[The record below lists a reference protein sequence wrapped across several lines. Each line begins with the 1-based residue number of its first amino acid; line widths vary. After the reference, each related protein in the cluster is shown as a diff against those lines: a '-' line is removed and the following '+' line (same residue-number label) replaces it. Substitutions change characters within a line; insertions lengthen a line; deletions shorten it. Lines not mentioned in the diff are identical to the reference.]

1 LSTNASGGKV
11 SDMRYYPYGETRS
24 GTIATDRRYTGQ
36 RQEIGLGLYDYN
48 ARSYDPSLSRFIQ
61 ADSMVPSPANPQSL
75 NRYAYTL
82 NNPLRYTDPSGH
94 LTPDELRHLLG
105 DSYDYLMELW
115 RTYDPYWMAILEE
128 LRTGDRL
135 EATLMQGQ
143 LHIIND
149 NGIIRAFGA
158 NGATSAD
165 LKDWQGQG
173 AYRIDR
179 AGLTDE
185 EEGRLADRIFNA
197 HSSGNVLVEPR
208 FQYNTNGEATYLGGV
223 AVTQSLG
230 KTVLK
235 GCIEATVELVA
246 PNVNADTFDW
256 GVDIVMARMGLE
268 IPLVG
273 KLIVDI
279 GISVIAT
286 YNQPKTYSVGWPL
299 HPDPV
304 NENYKLEWM
313 SQGE

>member
-1 LSTNASGGKV
+1 
-11 SDMRYYPYGETRS
+11 
-24 GTIATDRRYTGQ
+24 
-36 RQEIGLGLYDYN
+36 LYFYN
-48 ARSYDPSLSRFIQ
+48 ARYYDSALGRFIQ
-61 ADSMVPSPANPQSL
+61 ADTIVPSPANPQSL
-75 NRYAYTL
+75 NRYSYVL
-82 NNPLRYTDPSGH
+82 NSPLRYTDPTGH

-115 RTYDPYWMAILEE
+115 RTYDPYWIAVLEE
-128 LRTGDRL
+128 LQTGDRL
-135 EATLMQGQ
+135 EATLMKGQ

-149 NGIIRAFGA
+149 DGKIRAFGA

-185 EEGRLADRIFNA
+185 EKDRLRDRIFNA

-208 FQYNTNGEATYLGGV
+208 FQYDTNGGATYLGGV
-223 AVTQSLG
+223 AVTQSIG

-235 GCIEATVELVA
+235 GCIEASIELVA
-246 PNVNADTFDW
+246 PNANADALDY
-256 GVDIVMARMGLE
+256 IVGGGMAIFGLQ

-273 KLIVDI
+273 MLVVDI
-279 GISVIAT
+279 GISIIAT

-304 NENYKLEWM
+304 HENYKLEWM
-313 SQGE
+313 VQGE